1 MSIQSEVNRLNTAKT
16 GLKTAIENG
25 GVSVSSS
32 AKIDTYPSLVDTM
45 TEQIKNQLDSIN
57 GEVV

>member
-1 MSIQSEVNRLNTAKT
+1 MSVQSEVNRLNTAKT

-25 GVSVSSS
+25 GVSVSFSE
-32 AKIDTYPSLVDTM
+32 KIDAYPSIIDEM
-45 TEQIKNQLDSIN
+45 INHIKAQLDEIN